1 MSCAMRRVCAIV
13 VLASDVSR
21 YRFAEQL
28 VRWLVSRLEETDI
41 SSEFGVR
48 DATAMLRNSFPD
60 LTARE
65 AEVLWAAVAGEDYH
79 GIAGSLGIQP
89 ATARNRLARRPF
101 AAARGPQSRACPYRA
116 RDRIVVCDIC
126 GNECRC
132 HARPG
137 FARSPARARR
147 DEVLPA
153 PRRSRARP
161 GRT

>member
-60 LTARE
+60 LWPEKLKYCGRPSPAKTITGLPVRSAFSQRPP
-65 AEVLWAAVAGEDYH
+65 VTIYSVYWA
-79 GIAGSLGIQP
+79 SP
-89 ATARNRLARRPF
+89 ASIRS
-101 AAARGPQSRACPYRA
+101 G
-116 RDRIVVCDIC
+116 
-126 GNECRC
+126 
-132 HARPG
+132 
-137 FARSPARARR
+137 ARSSK
-147 DEVLPA
+147 
-153 PRRSRARP
+153 PRLSLSGPRP
-161 GRT
+161 HRGLRHMR